1 MKRIHIFVIALVL
14 AGSSL
19 AGLSAA
25 LRTTHL
31 GSAAG
36 QRRVSAAEIARRNRQ
51 LNRIEGRLL
60 AQAKAAPHAL
70 ARAQSRP
77 VVYVRPKPIV
87 NIVHR
92 KSEHESEGDEGAES
106 DD

>member
-14 AGSSL
+14 AASAF

-31 GSAAG
+31 GSAAA
-36 QRRVSAAEIARRNRQ
+36 QPRVSAAEIARRNRQ
-51 LNRIEGRLL
+51 LNRIERRLL
-60 AQAKAAPHAL
+60 AQAKAAPHA
-70 ARAQSRP
+70 RAQRQP
-77 VVYVRPKPIV
+77 VVYVRPKPII

-92 KSEHESEGDEGAES
+92 KGEHESEGHEGGES